1 MRKLNEKTEYSADL
15 EATMWSEKDNE
26 SIRYLLSDSRGR
38 WFMARLMDRTRIHV
52 PLNHDHILLEEGR
65 REVGL
70 EYLNAVQALGLE
82 GMKWLHTME
91 DEYAAFKINL
101 ERMKQQWQKK

>member
-1 MRKLNEKTEYSADL
+1 MRRHTSRFGMAQETRSNLWQRNPFCPQPPLARSVCAH
-15 EATMWSEKDNE
+15 MVGNP
-26 SIRYLLSDSRGR
+26 LL
-38 WFMARLMDRTRIHV
+38 
-52 PLNHDHILLEEGR
+52 PYEEGR